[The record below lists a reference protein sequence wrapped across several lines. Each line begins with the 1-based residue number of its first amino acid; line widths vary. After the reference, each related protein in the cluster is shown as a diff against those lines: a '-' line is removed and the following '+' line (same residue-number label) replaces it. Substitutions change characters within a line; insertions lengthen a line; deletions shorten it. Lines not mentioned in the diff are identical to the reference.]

1 MEVILREDIDKLGS
15 RGEMVKVASGYARNF
30 LLPRRLAVAATES
43 NKKIVEQERQA
54 HLRKE
59 AKVQAEASDLA
70 KLMSS
75 VELTIA
81 QKAGENDQLFGSVTA
96 NDVALALEKAG
107 YTIDRRKVHL
117 DDPIKTLGD
126 YKVSVRL
133 HREVTVDA
141 PVHVV
146 REEKLASVEELL
158 RDAARERLGVDR
170 RLIRSILESQDAE
183 QAFDSVLRFAR
194 E

>member
-15 RGEMVKVASGYARNF
+15 RGQLVKVTAGYARNF
-30 LLPRRLAVAATES
+30 LLPRRMAVAATEA
-43 NKKIVEQERQA
+43 NKKIVEQERQS

-59 AKVQAEASDLA
+59 AKAQGEAADLA

-96 NDVALALEKAG
+96 NDVAVALEKQG
-107 YTIDRRKVHL
+107 YSIDRRKVQL
-117 DDPIKTLGD
+117 EEPIKTLGD
-126 YKVSVRL
+126 FKVTVRL
-133 HREVTVDA
+133 HKDVSVEL

-146 REEKLASVEELL
+146 KE
-158 RDAARERLGVDR
+158 DA
-170 RLIRSILESQDAE
+170 
-183 QAFDSVLRFAR
+183 
-194 E
+194 